1 MEVVLSMKKK
11 NILTVMLVL
20 SVAIA
25 GCGKKNSDTVESPK
39 ETVTKVTDDK
49 KTENQKKVSEKTAE
63 KSEESELKKEETVV
77 KEDEK
82 AAAQQTVSTDSN
94 TSDTNSSSN
103 GSSTRN
109 NSSGNATENGSSN
122 STSGSH
128 TGNGGSTSSGSTS
141 SGGSSSGDS
150 SSNNSSNNP
159 TPTPAPAPAQH
170 QHTWV
175 HVDATGHYETVVVQ
189 AAWDETV
196 PVYGNVAHEICN
208 DCGADLTNLSE
219 DNLWDHIFGH
229 ADNGGK
235 GSFRTEWR
243 NEQTGTKIIH
253 HDAVTE
259 QRWVQDA
266 PAYDVCSGC
275 GATK

>member
-1 MEVVLSMKKK
+1 MKKSK
-11 NILTVMLVL
+11 GILAITVILAL
-20 SVAIA
+20 AIT
-25 GCGKKNSDTVESPK
+25 GCGTDNSGVVEKKA
-39 ETVTKVTDDK
+39 ETTAKVTDNQETESQKADQEK
-49 KTENQKKVSEKTAE
+49 ATEKTTIAGISEVGAIEVVTAE
-63 KSEESELKKEETVV
+63 KAEENTTTEESNTENAIDNSAVASNENTPSRNNNSN
-77 KEDEK
+77 
-82 AAAQQTVSTDSN
+82 TPSGSGNSN
-94 TSDTNSSSN
+94 TS
-103 GSSTRN
+103 
-109 NSSGNATENGSSN
+109 SGG
-122 STSGSH
+122 
-128 TGNGGSTSSGSTS
+128 TS
-141 SGGSSSGDS
+141 SGGSSSGGSSGGS